1 MCDVQVLYEESF
13 DHSTESWSIKWKV
26 ININLVLGILCFFA
40 SWSEGLLDYVR
51 FFLIK
56 YLALFQG
63 QLSRPVWSV
72 SYAFV
77 CVCEL
82 PALGFLI
89 LPFIRE
95 PFASLTLSVY
105 HRGTKV
111 LEPPLAF
118 LQFLPHFIPSISRLL
133 LPYTVLTTWGTP

>member
-1 MCDVQVLYEESF
+1 M
-13 DHSTESWSIKWKV
+13 
-26 ININLVLGILCFFA
+26 
-40 SWSEGLLDYVR
+40 YV

-77 CVCEL
+77 CVFEL

-105 HRGTKV
+105 HHTKV

-118 LQFLPHFIPSISRLL
+118 LQFLPHFIPSTSRLL
-133 LPYTVLTTWGTP
+133 LPYTVLTTWGTPWTRKSGSLHTSVNGTHPDYADQNQILV